1 MLSTTLKL
9 YNEFIAY
16 YGNTGANPPAHT
28 LVLCLFLSLSLF
40 LSAVN
45 MLTRTAG
52 KAQLDKAFTFL
63 MLSISCENFQRI
75 AIEIDYICKCIDMPK
90 ANAVGC

>member
-1 MLSTTLKL
+1 MLSTT
-9 YNEFIAY
+9 IAD
-16 YGNTGANPPAHT
+16 YGNTGSQSTRAHT
-28 LVLCLFLSLSLF
+28 HCLSLSVSLF

-63 MLSISCENFQRI
+63 MLSITCENFQRI
-75 AIEIDYICKCIDMPK
+75 AIEIDYINVHKSICQKQHT
-90 ANAVGC
+90 VGC

>member
-16 YGNTGANPPAHT
+16 YGNTGSQSTRAHT
-28 LVLCLFLSLSLF
+28 RSLSVSLSLF

-90 ANAVGC
+90 ANAAGC